1 MSEEHA
7 WTKPHEV
14 LDELLD
20 GDRKV
25 FYAVGSL
32 MNDTAIVGTVVM
44 AAEHDGFWGMG
55 EDYVSEPITNPTW
68 LELAVLADKM
78 IRTTGDYHH
87 IFFENVRG
95 AGSYRLEE
103 GLTIDGY
110 PVWEFIMGS

>member
-1 MSEEHA
+1 MENA
-7 WTKPHEV
+7 WDKPHKE
-14 LDELLD
+14 LDKLLD

-25 FYAVGSL
+25 FYSTGRL

-44 AAEHDGFWGMG
+44 AADADGYFGAG
-55 EDYVSEPITNPTW
+55 DDYVSEPVTNPTW

-87 IFFENVRG
+87 IFFEGVRG
-95 AGSYRLEE
+95 AGSYRMEE
-103 GLTIDGY
+103 GRTVNGF